1 MIEPA
6 FRLILQEAQPVAG
19 LVGDRLY
26 FVVAEQNERRPRI
39 VLTLV
44 SAVRGHT
51 FQGRGGYVTGRMQV
65 DCLAPTYQQ
74 AKELAKA
81 AGDALDGFTGAKD
94 GTDIDYIETDETRD
108 IPTAPPVGSSVPTTY
123 GVTFDARFM
132 HKE

>member
-6 FRLILQEAQPVAG
+6 FRILLKDAAAVAP

-26 FVVAEQNERRPRI
+26 FAVAPQNERRPRI
-39 VLTLV
+39 VLALV
-44 SAVRGHT
+44 SARSGHT
-51 FQGRGGYVTGRMQV
+51 FAGRGGYVIGRMQV
-65 DCLAPTYQQ
+65 DCLAPTYPQ

-81 AGDALDGFTGAKD
+81 AQDALDGYTGTTD
-94 GTDIDYIETDETRD
+94 GTAIDYIETEESRD
-108 IPTAPPVGSSVPTTY
+108 IPTAPPAGSAEPTTY